1 MGKLKQRVFALCTA
15 AVMIMSCGLSA
26 NAEESIEDLEAQAE
40 ALREQNE
47 ERQQAIDAIGDDLAD
62 NEYAIELINAQIDGY
77 LDEIAA
83 YRKLVEA
90 KQESISR
97 KKSEIERV
105 EENIAGKERAIA
117 DKTDEIRVLEAE
129 NKENLDKF
137 AKLARHLYMN
147 DTSGQLPL
155 LRGSDDW
162 YDYFTYPDVIKNI
175 GKQNMDFMKRLLNS
189 IEKQEGLIA
198 ELNADISA
206 LEADKSA
213 LEAEKADYE
222 RQAEE
227 LERDKSELEQ
237 SVAEKHSE
245 LFRLTE
251 ENDELRSKIS
261 GLKNDIE
268 EANRLADELD
278 EQIKELIRQAQEN
291 RDPEAPDYSG
301 DGLRWPLDPE
311 HHTITDTFGY
321 KEWRGSVHHG
331 IDISDGGIHG
341 EYIYAAQSGTVV
353 VASVTCPH
361 NEPKDD
367 WNCGCGFGYGNYV
380 LIDHGGSLSTLYGHC
395 QAIYVSEGEYVE
407 KGDIIGEVGST
418 GWSTWWHLHFETREN
433 GTAVDPLNYVGGY
446 IFDKQK
452 VSLFR

>member
-1 MGKLKQRVFALCTA
+1 MGKIKYGICALCTA
-15 AVMIMSCGLSA
+15 AVMVLSCSDGLLA
-26 NAEESIEDLEAQAE
+26 NAEDSIADMEKQAE
-40 ALREQNE
+40 ELREQNE
-47 ERQQAIDAIGDDLAD
+47 ERQREIDAIGDDLAD

-83 YRKLVEA
+83 YRKLVES

-97 KKSEIERV
+97 KKDEIERV
-105 EENIAGKERAIA
+105 EEDIAGKELAIE
-117 DKTDEIRVLEAE
+117 DKKVEIRELEAE
-129 NKENLDKF
+129 NKENLEKF
-137 AKLARHLYMN
+137 AKLARYLYMN
-147 DTSGQLPL
+147 DTSLQLPIM
-155 LRGSDDW
+155 RGSDDW
-162 YDYFTYPDVIKNI
+162 YDYFTYPDVVKNI
-175 GKQNMDFMKRLLNS
+175 SKQNLDFMKRLLDS
-189 IEKQEGLIA
+189 IDKQEKLIG

-237 SVAEKHSE
+237 NVAEKHSE

-251 ENDELRSKIS
+251 ANDDLRSRIA
-261 GLKNDIE
+261 GLKNDID

-278 EQIKELIRQAQEN
+278 EQIRELIRQAQEN
-291 RDPEAPDYSG
+291 RDPEAPDFSG
-301 DGLRWPLDPE
+301 DGLSWPLAPE

-341 EYIYAAQSGTVV
+341 EYIYAAQSGTVM

-367 WNCGCGFGYGNYV
+367 WNCGCGYGYGNYV

-395 QAIYVSEGEYVE
+395 QAIYVSEGQHVE
-407 KGDIIGEVGST
+407 KGDVIGEVGST

-433 GTAVDPLNYVGGY
+433 GTAVDPLNYVG
-446 IFDKQK
+446 
-452 VSLFR
+452 